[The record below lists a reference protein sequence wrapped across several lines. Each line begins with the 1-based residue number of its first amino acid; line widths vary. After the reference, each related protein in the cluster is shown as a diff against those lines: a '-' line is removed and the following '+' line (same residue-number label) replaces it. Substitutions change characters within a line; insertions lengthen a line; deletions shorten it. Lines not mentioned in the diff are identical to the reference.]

1 MISQPYITSWSKRS
15 LSKCAVVNHILR
27 EWQLVRH
34 LFEWVWV
41 ILGGWDIILCEWGR
55 AGMYGP
61 YFGLARVSGSYWAL
75 LWVSCDGWAL
85 FWVEGGRWM

>member
-1 MISQPYITSWSKRS
+1 M
-15 LSKCAVVNHILR
+15 SKCAVVNHILR

-41 ILGGWDIILCEWGR
+41 ILGGWDITLGEWGW

-61 YFGLARVSGSYWAL
+61 YFGLARVSGS
-75 LWVSCDGWAL
+75 
-85 FWVEGGRWM
+85 